1 MKNKFI
7 AAYGIAASAILI
19 LSVVWFFAAISTESR
34 NGTSEAEKSFAWIK
48 NETVSAALSDG
59 FMTDTFIHDLT
70 AVCQKSRLLSA
81 VVINTPSGEV
91 FAWPQNSPEITHE
104 MNGDGQITGTSFFM
118 KAYSAP
124 LDIGDGTAGSITIAA
139 SLNVLSSDSIFA
151 ACRNSFLVILA
162 LLFGTVV
169 VILTYTPEKTGE
181 RKVKAPKNV
190 SATNADIPGVTLSAA
205 PDIEL
210 IDDSAISIDSAQPV
224 LEDFPVLPTDSIVSG
239 IGSVDGTADSTESV
253 AAPSQPAYSGAPEG
267 LFSPVTGTGWEQY
280 LLDRLD
286 AELVR
291 AASSEQDLSLIIIR
305 IAGLSHTD
313 ELAKKVA
320 QVLLDTFRFKDMVF
334 EYGTNGFA
342 GILQNVNLDE
352 AMKTADL
359 LYAGIDSIL
368 METEYDGQI
377 TIGITTRTAR
387 LLPASR
393 MIEEASS
400 AARKAEEEPSLPIV
414 AFRANPEKYR
424 NFVAE
429 RS

>member
-19 LSVVWFFAAISTESR
+19 LSVVWFFAAISTEAK
-34 NGTSEAEKSFAWIK
+34 NGTNEAEKSFSWIK
-48 NETVSAALSDG
+48 NETVSASLADG
-59 FMTDTFIHDLT
+59 FMTDAFIRDLT
-70 AVCQKSRLLSA
+70 AICQKSHLLSA
-81 VVINTPSGEV
+81 VVINTPSGAV
-91 FAWPQNSPEITHE
+91 FAWPQNSTEISYGI
-104 MNGDGQITGTSFFM
+104 NGEGQIAGTSFFI
-118 KAYSAP
+118 KSFSAP
-124 LDIGDGTAGSITIAA
+124 LDIGDGTAGSIAMVA
-139 SLNVLSSDSIFA
+139 SINVLSPDAIFA
-151 ACRNSFLVILA
+151 ACRNSFIVILA
-162 LLFGTVV
+162 LLFGTII
-169 VILTYTPEKTGE
+169 VIVTYAPDKSGAA
-181 RKVKAPKNV
+181 KNGNVKKDSAPLDV
-190 SATNADIPGVTLSAA
+190 ISGVTLSEA

-210 IDDSAISIDSAQPV
+210 IDDTAVDSDTIQAVPDDMSTIPD
-224 LEDFPVLPTDSIVSG
+224 DFTVTGSG
-239 IGSVDGTADSTESV
+239 IPFSADFENIAPAETQN
-253 AAPSQPAYSGAPEG
+253 AASNPEG

-313 ELAKKVA
+313 ELAKKIA
-320 QVLLDTFRFKDMVF
+320 KVLLEAFRFRDMVF
-334 EYGTNGFA
+334 EYGSNGFA
-342 GILQNVNLDE
+342 GILQNMNLDE
-352 AMKTADL
+352 AMKTADT

-368 METEYDGQI
+368 MEAGYDGQI

-429 RS
+429 RG

>member
-19 LSVVWFFAAISTESR
+19 LSVVWFFAAISTEAK
-34 NGTSEAEKSFAWIK
+34 NGTNEAEKSFSWIK
-48 NETVSAALSDG
+48 NETVSASLADG
-59 FMTDTFIHDLT
+59 FMTDAFIRDLT
-70 AVCQKSRLLSA
+70 AICQKSHLLSA
-81 VVINTPSGEV
+81 VVINTPSGAV
-91 FAWPQNSPEITHE
+91 FAWPQNSTEILYGI
-104 MNGDGQITGTSFFM
+104 NGEGQIAGTSFFI
-118 KAYSAP
+118 KSFSAP
-124 LDIGDGTAGSITIAA
+124 LDIGDGTAGSIAMVA
-139 SLNVLSSDSIFA
+139 SINVLSPDAIFA
-151 ACRNSFLVILA
+151 ACRNSFIVILA
-162 LLFGTVV
+162 LLFGTII
-169 VILTYTPEKTGE
+169 VIVTYAPDKSGAA
-181 RKVKAPKNV
+181 KNGNVKKDSAPL
-190 SATNADIPGVTLSAA
+190 DIISGVTLSEA

-210 IDDSAISIDSAQPV
+210 IDDTAVDSDTIQAVPDDMSTIPDDFTVTGSEIPFSA
-224 LEDFPVLPTDSIVSG
+224 DFENIAPAETQN
-239 IGSVDGTADSTESV
+239 
-253 AAPSQPAYSGAPEG
+253 AASNPEG

-305 IAGLSHTD
+305 IAGLNHTD
-313 ELAKKVA
+313 ELAKKIA
-320 QVLLDTFRFKDMVF
+320 KVLLETFRFRDMVF
-334 EYGTNGFA
+334 EYGSNGFA
-342 GILQNVNLDE
+342 GILQNMNLDE
-352 AMKTADL
+352 AMKTADT

-368 METEYDGQI
+368 MEAGYDGQI

-429 RS
+429 RG